1 MGLIP
6 AFLAAVF
13 LYWWLLINDLLEEIH
28 EDKKAEAALIA
39 DGLVLS
45 TNAAAALLP
54 NAASA
59 VANGRNG
66 GAVGGN
72 GGYLTTPV
80 TPATN
85 ATVLLNCSPTGRY
98 PNGSLALEVSE
109 VVERESPPLASPLRP
124 QRPPTVVVDSGEP
137 PGAIPMTILSSSS
150 AVDGGVNC
158 GFESKSA
165 NGRANHGV
173 RELSMV

>member
-66 GAVGGN
+66 GAGGN

-158 GFESKSA
+158 GFEGKSA

-173 RELSMV
+173 RELSLV